1 MKKILYFSAAWCGPC
16 QTLSPIMES
25 LSGQINYEKIDVDNN
40 QDLSIQYG
48 VRNIPTLVLVENG
61 EAVSRLTGV
70 QSISWRVMK
79 ENRDG
84 LQSLKMN
91 KKLLMLEN

>member
-16 QTLSPIMES
+16 KMLGPIMES

-61 EAVSRLTGV
+61 EAVGRLTGL
-70 QSISWRVMK
+70 QQK
-79 ENRDG
+79 ETILNFYNG
-84 LQSLKMN
+84 
-91 KKLLMLEN
+91 

>member
-16 QTLSPIMES
+16 KMLGPIMES

-61 EAVSRLTGV
+61 EAVRRLTGL
-70 QSISWRVMK
+70 QQK
-79 ENRDG
+79 EAILEFYNR
-84 LQSLKMN
+84 
-91 KKLLMLEN
+91 

>member
-16 QTLSPIMES
+16 KMLGPIMES

-40 QDLSIQYG
+40 QDLSIKYG

-61 EAVSRLTGV
+61 EAVRRLTGL
-70 QSISWRVMK
+70 QQK
-79 ENRDG
+79 EAILNFYNG
-84 LQSLKMN
+84 
-91 KKLLMLEN
+91 